1 MNIEELR
8 EYALSLPETTEGFPF
23 DETTLVFKVKEKLF
37 ILTSLETSPLWVNLK
52 CDPELAIELRE
63 KYESVT
69 PGYHMNK
76 RLWNS
81 LVLDGEISDTEI
93 KYWIKHSYLEVV
105 KKLPKRD
112 REALLELL

>member
-8 EYALSLPETTEGFPF
+8 EYALSLPETTEAFPF

-37 ILTSLETSPLWVNLK
+37 VLTSLDSSPLWVNLK
-52 CDPELAIELRE
+52 CDPEMAIDLRE
-63 KYESVT
+63 RYESVT

-76 RLWNS
+76 RLWNTH
-81 LVLDGEISDTEI
+81 VFDGEMSDTEI
-93 KYWIKHSYLEVV
+93 KYWVKHSYIEVV

-112 REALLELL
+112 REVLLEQL